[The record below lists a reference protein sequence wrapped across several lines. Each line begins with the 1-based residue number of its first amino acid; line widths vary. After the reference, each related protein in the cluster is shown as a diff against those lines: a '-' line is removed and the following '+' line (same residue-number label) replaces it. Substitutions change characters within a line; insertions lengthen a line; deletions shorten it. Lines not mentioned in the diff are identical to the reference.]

1 MARWEPGAHDRL
13 REAAL
18 TLFLERGYE
27 QTTVTEIAQ
36 RAGVTARTYF
46 RHFADKREVLFSGA
60 EGVRVGMT
68 EAMADAPPDA
78 TPITVAGLAL
88 DAAAEAIGGRWAFY
102 RQRQVL
108 IDANAELQE
117 RQLVKL
123 AGLAAVLADG
133 LRERGVSD
141 PEARLVA
148 ESAIT
153 VLRVGFDRWVAADSP
168 DLARTLRQVLAEL
181 LALSLDPS

>member
-1 MARWEPGAHDRL
+1 
-13 REAAL
+13 
-18 TLFLERGYE
+18 
-27 QTTVTEIAQ
+27 
-36 RAGVTARTYF
+36 
-46 RHFADKREVLFSGA
+46 
-60 EGVRVGMT
+60 
-68 EAMADAPPDA
+68 
-78 TPITVAGLAL
+78 
-88 DAAAEAIGGRWAFY
+88 
-102 RQRQVL
+102 
-108 IDANAELQE
+108 
-117 RQLVKL
+117 VKL

-133 LRERGVSD
+133 LRERGVPD

>member
-1 MARWEPGAHDRL
+1 MARWEPGADDRL

-60 EGVRVGMT
+60 EGVRVGMA
-68 EAMADAPPDA
+68 EAMAGAPGRDAGHGRRPGP
-78 TPITVAGLAL
+78 GRR
-88 DAAAEAIGGRWAFY
+88 GGGDRRPVAFY
-102 RQRQVL
+102 RKRQVL

-123 AGLAAVLADG
+123 AGLAVVLADG
-133 LRERGVSD
+133 LREREVPD

-153 VLRVGFDRWVAADSP
+153 VLRVGFDRWVAAGSP
-168 DLARTLRQVLAEL
+168 DLASTLRQVLDEL
-181 LALSLDPS
+181 LGLSVDPS